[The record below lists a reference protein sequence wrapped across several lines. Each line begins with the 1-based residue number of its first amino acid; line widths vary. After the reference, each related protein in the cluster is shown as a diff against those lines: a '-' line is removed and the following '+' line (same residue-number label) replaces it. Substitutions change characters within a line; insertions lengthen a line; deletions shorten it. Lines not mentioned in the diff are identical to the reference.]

1 MSKKPH
7 APKTRA
13 NRLAI
18 NNSIVLFYH
27 YSLTSV

>member
-13 NRLAI
+13 NRLVI
-18 NNSIVLFYH
+18 NNSIVLFFII
-27 YSLTSV
+27 TP

>member
-13 NRLAI
+13 NRLAV
-18 NNSIVLFYH
+18 NNSIVLFFII
-27 YSLTSV
+27 TP